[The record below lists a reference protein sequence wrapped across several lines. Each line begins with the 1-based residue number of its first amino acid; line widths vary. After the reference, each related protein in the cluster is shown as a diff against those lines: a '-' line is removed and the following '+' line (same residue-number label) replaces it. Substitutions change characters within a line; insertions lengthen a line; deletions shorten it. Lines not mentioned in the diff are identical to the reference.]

1 MFLTLQR
8 HRVRVEFGSEVPQ
21 PLRADRVIHGSGK
34 LPNSDRQIR
43 EWRKAQKVGV
53 HFHGDAWMAGDAR
66 RPCSRGLTYNLFA
79 PRQTST

>member
-21 PLRADRVIHGSGK
+21 PLRTDRVIHGSGK
-34 LPNSDRQIR
+34 LSNLDRQIR
-43 EWRKAQKVGV
+43 ERRKAQKVGV
-53 HFHGDAWMAGDAR
+53 HFHGDAWRADDSR
-66 RPCSRGLTYNLFA
+66 RPCSRGLKYSLFA

>member
-21 PLRADRVIHGSGK
+21 PLRADRVIHGTGK
-34 LPNSDRQIR
+34 LPNLDRQIQ

-53 HFHGDAWMAGDAR
+53 HFHGDALMADNSR
-66 RPCSRGLTYNLFA
+66 RSG